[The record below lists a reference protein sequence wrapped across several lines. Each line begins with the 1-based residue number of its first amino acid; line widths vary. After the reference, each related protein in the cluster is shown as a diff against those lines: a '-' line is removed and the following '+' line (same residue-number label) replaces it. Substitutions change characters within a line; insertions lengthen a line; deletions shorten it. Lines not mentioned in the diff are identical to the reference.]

1 MYILPLRIRRA
12 TTDDLFQLKLLWTSM
27 HLREDDLEKR
37 LTEFQVVEDADGL
50 FLGAIGLQVSG
61 THALL
66 HNEGFT
72 DFSAADTG
80 RNLFWDRVQILAA
93 NHGVFRLWTQE
104 RSSFWKEFSFR
115 PPDAETFARLPAEWK
130 NEFDGAWLTLQLK
143 DEAAIAAALGT
154 GLADLKDAGKRET
167 ERVMEQAQ
175 TMRTLVTTIGFGI
188 GFLAFG
194 FAVYLLIH
202 RFSSA
207 H

>member
-1 MYILPLRIRRA
+1 MPLRIRRA
-12 TTDDLFQLKLLWTSM
+12 TTDDLFKLKSLWTSM
-27 HLREDDLEKR
+27 HLREEELEKR
-37 LTEFQVVEDADGL
+37 LTEFQIVEDADAL
-50 FLGAIGLQVSG
+50 FLGAMGLQVSG

-72 DFSAADTG
+72 DFSAADHG
-80 RNLFWDRVQILAA
+80 RKLFWDRVMVLAA

-104 RSSFWKEFSFR
+104 RSPFWKDFGFR
-115 PPDAETFARLPAEWK
+115 PPEPETLARLPAEWR
-130 NEFDGAWLTLQLK
+130 NDFDGAWLTLQLK

-167 ERVMEQAQ
+167 ERVMERAQ
-175 TMRTLVTTIGFGI
+175 TIRTTVTVIGFAI

-194 FAVYLLIH
+194 VAIYLVIH
-202 RFSSA
+202 RYGPA